1 MSVFLS
7 TFALGFGRKCNKQ
20 ANYSVEKCNIYR
32 KYAHALEGYVG
43 EILLVGVNYDKKTKI
58 HECAIERIQKNDPL
72 RTKND
77 PLKTTDEPL
86 KNAKVTERRKQM
98 EILVQ
103 TNIRISKEVF
113 AEQLSISVS
122 TIKREMKALGYEW
135 VGHSA
140 KGYWKKHD
148 ESK

>member
-1 MSVFLS
+1 M
-7 TFALGFGRKCNKQ
+7 
-20 ANYSVEKCNIYR
+20 
-32 KYAHALEGYVG
+32 G

-58 HECAIERIQKNDPL
+58 HECAIERIQKNG
-72 RTKND
+72 

-86 KNAKVTERRKQM
+86 KNAKVTERRKQIEM
-98 EILVQ
+98 LVQ
-103 TNIRISKEVF
+103 KNIRISKEVL

-140 KGYWKKHD
+140 NGYWEKRE

>member
-1 MSVFLS
+1 M
-7 TFALGFGRKCNKQ
+7 
-20 ANYSVEKCNIYR
+20 
-32 KYAHALEGYVG
+32 
-43 EILLVGVNYDKKTKI
+43 KK
-58 HECAIERIQKNDPL
+58 HDPL
-72 RTKND
+72 KTKND

-86 KNAKVTERRKQM
+86 KNAKVTERRKQI

-103 TNIRISKEVF
+103 KNIRISKEVL

-135 VGHSA
+135 VGQSA
-140 KGYWKKHD
+140 NGYRKKHD

>member
-1 MSVFLS
+1 M
-7 TFALGFGRKCNKQ
+7 
-20 ANYSVEKCNIYR
+20 
-32 KYAHALEGYVG
+32 EGYVG

-72 RTKND
+72 KTKND

-86 KNAKVTERRKQM
+86 KNAKVTERRKQI

-103 TNIRISKEVF
+103 TNIRISKEVL

-122 TIKREMKALGYEW
+122 TIKREMKTLGYEW

-140 KGYWKKHD
+140 DGYWEKK
-148 ESK
+148 S

>member
-1 MSVFLS
+1 M
-7 TFALGFGRKCNKQ
+7 
-20 ANYSVEKCNIYR
+20 
-32 KYAHALEGYVG
+32 G

-58 HECAIERIQKNDPL
+58 HECAIDRIQKNE
-72 RTKND
+72 

-86 KNAKVTERRKQM
+86 KNAKVTERRKQIEM
-98 EILVQ
+98 LMQ
-103 TNIRISKEVF
+103 KNIRISKEVL
-113 AEQLSISVS
+113 AEQLSISIS

-140 KGYWKKHD
+140 NGYWKKHD

>member
-1 MSVFLS
+1 M
-7 TFALGFGRKCNKQ
+7 
-20 ANYSVEKCNIYR
+20 
-32 KYAHALEGYVG
+32 G

-58 HECAIERIQKNDPL
+58 HECAIERIQKIE
-72 RTKND
+72 

-86 KNAKVTERRKQM
+86 KNAKVTERRKQI

-103 TNIRISKEVF
+103 TNIRISKEVL

-122 TIKREMKALGYEW
+122 TIKREMKTLGYEW

-140 KGYWKKHD
+140 NGYWEKRE

>member
-1 MSVFLS
+1 M
-7 TFALGFGRKCNKQ
+7 
-20 ANYSVEKCNIYR
+20 
-32 KYAHALEGYVG
+32 G

-58 HECAIERIQKNDPL
+58 HECAIDRIQKNG
-72 RTKND
+72 
-77 PLKTTDEPL
+77 PL
-86 KNAKVTERRKQM
+86 KNAKVTERRKLI

-103 TNIRISKEVF
+103 TNIRISKEVL

-140 KGYWKKHD
+140 NGYWEKRE